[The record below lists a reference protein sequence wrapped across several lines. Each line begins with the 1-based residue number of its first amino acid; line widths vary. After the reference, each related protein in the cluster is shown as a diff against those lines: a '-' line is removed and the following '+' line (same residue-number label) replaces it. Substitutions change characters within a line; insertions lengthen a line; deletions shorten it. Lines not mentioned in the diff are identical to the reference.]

1 MQGRWAGMAQGRRAG
16 DGARTAGRDG
26 ASLAGRTT
34 GDRSRAVRLRRGIFL
49 GKQGEMLAGAGS
61 AITRIRARYRLKR
74 PSVAFFPYFPDC
86 FSEKSPLLHSTARE
100 RSPAARPSVA
110 ATPAGWFFALALT
123 VEDFRAYI
131 GRESYGLVERYR
143 ADGLRTGD
151 TGCA

>member
-1 MQGRWAGMAQGRRAG
+1 MVQVRWAGMAQGRRAG
-16 DGARTAGRDG
+16 DGARA
-26 ASLAGRTT
+26 AGRTT

-74 PSVAFFPYFPDC
+74 PSVAFLPYFPDC
-86 FSEKSPLLHSTARE
+86 FPEKSPLLHSTARE

-110 ATPAGWFFALALT
+110 ATPVGWFFALAFT

-131 GRESYGLVERYR
+131 
-143 ADGLRTGD
+143 
-151 TGCA
+151 